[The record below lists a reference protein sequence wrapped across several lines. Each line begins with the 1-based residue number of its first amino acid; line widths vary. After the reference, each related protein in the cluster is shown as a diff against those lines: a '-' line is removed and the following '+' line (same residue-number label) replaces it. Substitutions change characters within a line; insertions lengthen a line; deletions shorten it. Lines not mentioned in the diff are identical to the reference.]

1 MDLSS
6 PILDIAP
13 DVRGAL
19 LQTLARLAQPV
30 TRRRLAAMA
39 DVAPGHASSVIGE
52 LIQAGLVLE
61 TVAGRASM
69 VELNRKHLASAAI
82 LALTGL
88 RGDLILRLRERLSTW
103 DDLHEAWLFGSVARG
118 EATGDS
124 DIDLLVIVDD
134 LQTTGLHERLAL
146 LYADVRCW
154 TGNELQVMEHSV
166 SSWQKLV
173 ETENSLVGQIRDDG
187 IRLAGDSA
195 TLRIASR

>member
-6 PILDIAP
+6 PLLDIAP

-69 VELNRKHLASAAI
+69 VELNRNHLASAAI

-124 DIDLLVIVDD
+124 DIDLLIIVDD
-134 LQTTGLHERLAL
+134 PQTSGLHERLAL
-146 LYADVRCW
+146 LYADVRSW

-173 ETENSLVGQIRDDG
+173 ETENSLV
-187 IRLAGDSA
+187 
-195 TLRIASR
+195 